1 MDTDPLT
8 VVNIENGVPD
18 ENDIWQAHIQ
28 EESANTNTDD
38 TAFCIKTEGSYPN
51 DIASNNGTI
60 DIDDD
65 TTFVVSNP
73 QTVDDFIIYELN
85 EMDCRVLGKNS
96 KFRVNP
102 TGRFPRKR
110 PKVSD
115 ISQRSFR
122 LDKGPILKKREQAA
136 PRTTNTTSGLIRIMS
151 SERNDN
157 LTSTNDFHYNNEHM
171 ATQKLTVLPSRQISE
186 NHCAMTIKEVTSSAT
201 IDGSVTKKKGT
212 SFKQKFPKIKEFWE
226 MSDTVTTKVPRNP
239 ETLVLK
245 NNKSPIK
252 ICTKPA
258 KKPLASYSEL
268 EKRCD
273 CHIYPVKGAEAY
285 TTFELKDFFEE
296 MFEKTRKLSIERRQM
311 VKMELLK
318 AVCRA
323 EEDVEAGN
331 FCEKCY
337 TILAQSKNN

>member
-28 EESANTNTDD
+28 EDD
-38 TAFCIKTEGSYPN
+38 AAVCIRTEGSYPN
-51 DIASNNGTI
+51 DIASNNGTT

-110 PKVSD
+110 PKITD

-136 PRTTNTTSGLIRIMS
+136 PRTTNTPSGLIRIMP
-151 SERNDN
+151 SERNDH

-186 NHCAMTIKEVTSSAT
+186 NHCVTTIKQVTSSAT
-201 IDGSVTKKKGT
+201 IKGSVTKEKGT
-212 SFKQKFPKIKEFWE
+212 SFQQKFPKIKEFWE
-226 MSDTVTTKVPRNP
+226 MSDTVTTKVPPNP

-245 NNKSPIK
+245 KNKISPIK

-258 KKPLASYSEL
+258 KKPLVSYSEL

-273 CHIYPVKGAEAY
+273 CNIYPVKGAEVY
-285 TTFELKDFFEE
+285 TKFELKDFFEE